1 MGLGRPTPGRP
12 WAELYVGGTS
22 VPTLSAQIAERTTS
36 KIGLIR
42 SQSIGTEVPPTRA
55 GPGTPQQA

>member
-1 MGLGRPTPGRP
+1 MGGGRPTTGT
-12 WAELYVGGTS
+12 AVGGDFVGGTS
-22 VPTLSAQIAERTTS
+22 VPTLSAQIAERPTS

-42 SQSIGTEVPPTRA
+42 SKSVGTEVPPTRA